1 MIDRFLRFVCRSRV
15 VVRFLLW
22 VVRSSLISD
31 LGYIT
36 VVVVS
41 SVRHMLS
48 SPVRESN
55 GVGTCRVQTQIGWFV
70 SYLYIRACYDI
81 SIRGLASSEVR
92 LAVIISHCVLV
103 GVGLW
108 RVLLLLLMVDRLGGQ
123 H

>member
-55 GVGTCRVQTQIGWFV
+55 GVGTCTAQFRLKWLA
-70 SYLYIRACYDI
+70 SYLYTN
-81 SIRGLASSEVR
+81 
-92 LAVIISHCVLV
+92 
-103 GVGLW
+103 
-108 RVLLLLLMVDRLGGQ
+108 LLRHFHQRSRQL
-123 H
+123 